1 MKDISAEIGRLEIDD
16 AQEYDLIVVDSVKRW
31 IGGEL
36 DNIHEPKVYAMLL
49 TYGTG
54 RDDRGAEFPE
64 IRLGFNS
71 EKSLAESGADKFDTE
86 GFMEKNMS
94 VMDDFG
100 AVDMW
105 LELKGYSRDDG
116 ERIVEMLGEAVRQ
129 LHEDNVIK
137 ERFMRDI
144 PVIIAGDAS
153 SEMLEMVNKKANS
166 GYCPEFCA

>member
-1 MKDISAEIGRLEIDD
+1 MKDISAEIGRLGIDNP
-16 AQEYDLIVVDSVKRW
+16 QEYDLIVVDSVKRW

-71 EKSLAESGADKFDTE
+71 EKSLADSGRDKFDTE
-86 GFMEKNMS
+86 GFMEKSMS

-105 LELKGYSRDDG
+105 LELKGYGRNDG
-116 ERIVEMLGEAVRQ
+116 ERIAEMLGEAVKQ
-129 LHEDNVIK
+129 LHEDGILK
-137 ERFMRDI
+137 DRFMRDI
-144 PVIIAGDAS
+144 PVIIAGDVPA
-153 SEMLEMVNKKANS
+153 ETLERVNKKANS
-166 GYCPEFCA
+166 PYCPEFCA